1 MTDDALA
8 AFPPPTTPAREL
20 RRVERP
26 SPLTGLANA
35 WLAVVAVVFFGG
47 REVIEGN
54 VSADDM
60 GGVGWFVFAG
70 LAAIAVVGFV
80 VGLIQWRTTTFI
92 VDHEFRIERRLLSS
106 TTTRIDFTKVQSVD
120 LHRPLAARILGLA
133 EVRID
138 VGGQGPQTLRF
149 LANERAESLR
159 DYLLE
164 RMDQSMSATAPAP
177 GAVPLGA
184 DGAPPPQRLLAYR
197 AAPANILLGSFLKL
211 GLFGIGVGIGILVL
225 VVVMT
230 RSLPVFAIFALLGI
244 FWQVPKSLLT
254 NWGFTVTRVPQGLH
268 IQRGAL
274 TRVQMTLR
282 PDRVQAVKLEQSL
295 LMRWAGL
302 YTVRLT
308 VLGNNALGE
317 ESDNIDVLVPFGK
330 WDEARYVLSLVWPRV
345 DPATLVWRPQSPRG
359 RRLSWFARH
368 EYAVSDDVLATRHRL
383 LDHSIAIVP
392 HARVQGLG
400 LAQGPLQRALRLGRV
415 DVHTIDGPVRVQ
427 AYHLDVADAR
437 RLFEEQLARSAAARR
452 DRSAEPFAAEP
463 APVDPTWAPPTAP
476 PAAR

>member
-1 MTDDALA
+1 MGDDALA

-35 WLAVVAVVFFGG
+35 WLAVVAVAFFGG
-47 REVIEGN
+47 REVMEGN

-60 GGVGWFVFAG
+60 GGIGWLVFAG
-70 LAAIAVVGFV
+70 LAAIAVVGFI

-120 LHRPLAARILGLA
+120 LHRPLAARILGLT

-149 LANERAESLR
+149 LASERAESLR

-164 RMDQSMSATAPAP
+164 RMDQTTASPAPGTAPAEAGGQP
-177 GAVPLGA
+177 
-184 DGAPPPQRLLAYR
+184 PPPQRVLAYK
-197 AAPANILLGSFLKL
+197 ASPGNIVLGSFLQL
-211 GLFGIGVGIGILVL
+211 GIFGAVLAAGIIVT
-225 VVVMT
+225 VVIT
-230 RSLPVFAIFALLGI
+230 SSSLPVFALFALLGI
-244 FWQVPKSLLT
+244 FWQVPKNLLT
-254 NWGFTVTRVPQGLH
+254 NWDFTVTRVPQGLH

-317 ESDNIDVLVPFGK
+317 ESGNIDVLVPFGK
-330 WDEARYVLSLVWPRV
+330 WDEVRYVLSLVWPRV
-345 DPATLVWRPQSPRG
+345 DPAALAWQPQAPRG

-368 EYAVSDDVLATRHRL
+368 EYAVTDDVLATRHRL

-400 LAQGPLQRALRLGRV
+400 LAQGPLQRLLRLGRV
-415 DVHTIDGPVRVQ
+415 DAHTIDGPVRVQ

-437 RLFEEQLARSAAARR
+437 CLFEEQLARSAAARR

-463 APVDPTWAPPTAP
+463 APVDPTWAPPTGP

>member
-1 MTDDALA
+1 MSDDALA
-8 AFPPPTTPAREL
+8 AFPPPTTPAHEL
-20 RRVERP
+20 RKVERP

-35 WLAVVAVVFFGG
+35 WLAVVAVAFFGG
-47 REVIEGN
+47 REVIEGS
-54 VSADDM
+54 VSADDV
-60 GGVGWFVFAG
+60 GGVGWLVFAG
-70 LAAIAVVGFV
+70 FALIAVVGLI

-164 RMDQSMSATAPAP
+164 RMDQSTAPLAPAP
-177 GAVPLGA
+177 GAVPTGA
-184 DGAPPPQRLLAYR
+184 DGAPPPQRLLAYK
-197 AAPANILLGSFLKL
+197 ASPGNIILGSFLQL
-211 GLFGIGVGIGILVL
+211 GVFGVLLATGIIVT
-225 VVVMT
+225 VAIT
-230 RSLPVFAIFALLGI
+230 SSSLPVFALFALLGI
-244 FWQVPKSLLT
+244 FWQVPKNLLT
-254 NWGFTVTRVPQGLH
+254 NWDFTVTRVPQGLH

-274 TRVQMTLR
+274 TKVQMTLR
-282 PDRVQAVKLEQSL
+282 PDRVQAVALQQSW
-295 LMRWAGL
+295 LMRLTGL

-317 ESDNIDVLVPFGK
+317 DSGNIDFLVPFGK
-330 WDEARYVLSLVWPRV
+330 WDEARYVLSLVWPQV
-345 DPATLVWRPQSPRG
+345 DPAALVWQPQSPRG

-400 LAQGPLQRALRLGRV
+400 LAQGPLQRWLRLGRV
-415 DVHTIDGPVRVQ
+415 DAHTIDGPVRVQ
-427 AYHLDVADAR
+427 AYHLDTVEAR

-452 DRSAEPFAAEP
+452 DRSVEPFAAEP
-463 APVDPTWAPPTAP
+463 APVDPTWAPPTVP